1 MTAAAAATHTLD
13 AEREQLLA
21 EIREANLTYLM
32 LAQRLIRAD
41 KAEATFRL
49 GLSET
54 AADLIAALTPAQI
67 VKLASQN
74 TLLCRFQDADDI
86 VWKLLTSSHAP
97 QRSVGEAAQRLHAS
111 ILMAGRLADTAA

>member
-1 MTAAAAATHTLD
+1 MTTTAALTD

-49 GLSET
+49 GVSEES
-54 AADLIAALTPAQI
+54 ADLLAALSPAQLI
-67 VKLASQN
+67 KLASQN
-74 TLLCRFQDADDI
+74 TLLCRFQAEDEMVFA
-86 VWKLLTSSHAP
+86 LLTSRHAP
-97 QRSVGEAAQRLHAS
+97 QRPLGEAAQRLHAN
-111 ILMAGRLADTAA
+111 ILMASRLAEAAA

>member
-1 MTAAAAATHTLD
+1 MTATATLSTAAD

-49 GLSET
+49 GQSEES
-54 AADLIAALTPAQI
+54 AELIAALSPAQLI
-67 VKLASQN
+67 KLANQN
-74 TLLCRFQDADDI
+74 TLLCRFQADDEL
-86 VWKLLTSSHAP
+86 VFKLMTSSHAP
-97 QRSVGEAAQRLHAS
+97 QRSVGETAQRLHAS
-111 ILMAGRLADTAA
+111 MLMAGRLAAV

>member
-1 MTAAAAATHTLD
+1 MTATATLNPAAD

-49 GLSET
+49 GLSEES
-54 AADLIAALTPAQI
+54 AELIAALSPAQLI
-67 VKLASQN
+67 KLANQN
-74 TLLCRFQDADDI
+74 TLLCRFQADDEL
-86 VWKLLTSSHAP
+86 VFKLLTSSHAP

-111 ILMAGRLADTAA
+111 ILMADRLAAV

>member
-1 MTAAAAATHTLD
+1 MTTATLTD

-49 GLSET
+49 GLSEE
-54 AADLIAALTPAQI
+54 AADLIAALSPAQL

-74 TLLCRFQDADDI
+74 MLLCRFQAYDEM

-97 QRSVGEAAQRLHAS
+97 QRAVGEAAQRLHAS
-111 ILMAGRLADTAA
+111 ILLAGRLADVAA

>member
-1 MTAAAAATHTLD
+1 MTATATLND

-41 KAEATFRL
+41 KAEAVFRL

-54 AADLIAALTPAQI
+54 AADLIAALSPAQI

-74 TLLCRFQDADDI
+74 TLLCRFQADDEM
-86 VWKLLTSSHAP
+86 VFKLLTSSHAP
-97 QRSVGEAAQRLHAS
+97 QRNVGEAAQRLHAN
-111 ILMAGRLADTAA
+111 ILLASRQAEAAA